1 MRISDWS
8 SDVCSSDLILYSVR
22 GIFGSILGTIVMY
35 TIFRPMFLYIMD
47 KWKLQKNFA
56 AIFIILFSF
65 LVIILPI
72 LGVGSMVVSKIVEI
86 QENPQWIQQVIQ
98 QISDFA
104 GDKLHQPDLIEDV
117 LRNKIGRASCRE
129 RVCKY
134 VYISGVAEVLT
145 KKKRKK

>member
-22 GIFGSILGTIVMY
+22 GIFGAILGTIVMY

-86 QENPQWIQQVIQ
+86 QENPKRSEERRVGKECV
-98 QISDFA
+98 ST
-104 GDKLHQPDLIEDV
+104 
-117 LRNKIGRASCRE
+117 CRY
-129 RVCKY
+129 RW
-134 VYISGVAEVLT
+134 
-145 KKKRKK
+145 